1 MRATNIVIG
10 TLTIAAAL
18 AAVGSLLLVQKVRL
32 AQQRSP
38 LRVVFDG
45 GSAAGLRKGGP
56 VNFDG
61 VQAGQI
67 VSVNLDSPRRVVALV
82 LLDKSAPIR
91 KDTTAG
97 IEFQGLTGI
106 AAVSLVGGAPA
117 APPVPLDADGI
128 PILTADLRD
137 QETMIE
143 TVHNVDKFITSNEA
157 TVKDTLQTIER
168 ASETLKSKNEVVDAG
183 LDKAEIIFSGFDK
196 FVTRIDRAF
205 PGFAQGDPGA
215 LLEKAQS
222 IRELANSFK
231 VKSARVME
239 EGSKT
244 LLDISDS
251 ANAMSSKIEGQ
262 TVATSAPAR
271 TPPPPR
277 RKPVKKP

>member
-1 MRATNIVIG
+1 MRATNLVIG
-10 TLTIAAAL
+10 TLTLAAA
-18 AAVGSLLLVQKVRL
+18 AAAIGGLLLVQKTRL
-32 AQQRSP
+32 AQQRAP

-67 VSVNLDSPRRVVALV
+67 VSVTLDSPRRVVALV
-82 LLDKSAPIR
+82 MLDKSAPIR

-117 APPVPLDADGI
+117 APPVPLDADGT

-137 QETMIE
+137 QETMVE

-157 TVKDTLQTIER
+157 TVKDTLQSIER
-168 ASETLKSKNEVVDAG
+168 ASETLQSKNEAVVATIDQI
-183 LDKAEIIFSGFDK
+183 EQSFNGFDK
-196 FVTRIDRAF
+196 VVTRLDQAF

-222 IRELANSFK
+222 IRELADSFK

-239 EGSKT
+239 ESRKS
-244 LLDISDS
+244 LLDVSDS
-251 ANAMSSKIEGQ
+251 ANAISSKIEGQ
-262 TVATSAPAR
+262 PVTTSAPAAV
-271 TPPPPR
+271 PR
-277 RKPVKKP
+277 KRGPVRR